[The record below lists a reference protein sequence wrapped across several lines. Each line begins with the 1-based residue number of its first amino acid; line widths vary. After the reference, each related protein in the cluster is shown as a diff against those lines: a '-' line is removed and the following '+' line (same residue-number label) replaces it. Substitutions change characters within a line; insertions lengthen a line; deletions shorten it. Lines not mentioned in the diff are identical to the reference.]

1 MSKSFLR
8 SADNLSF
15 LNNDQI
21 VLLHSEIDHEAT
33 NLLSEEE
40 KKYIVVVSETFDVNG
55 NLKIIQNKVHK
66 DNKKYW
72 DKFYNIKVTNFDK
85 IKSMNVEELAK
96 FLVFFKS
103 SEYFTPISN
112 LNHYFESVNEVYKNI
127 LNDVIDWIKEEVK

>member
-1 MSKSFLR
+1 MAKSTNN
-8 SADNLSF
+8 SSF
-15 LNNDQI
+15 LNDNKI
-21 VLLHSEIDHEAT
+21 ILLHSEIDHEAT

-40 KKYIVVVSETFDVNG
+40 KKYIVIVTETFNDNG

-66 DNKKYW
+66 DDKKYW
-72 DKFYNIKVTNFDK
+72 DKFYNNKVTNFDK
-85 IKSMNVEELAK
+85 IKLMSIEELAK

-112 LNHYFESVNEVYKNI
+112 LNHYFESVDDVYKNI